1 MKAHDIA
8 SGRALSPEDLEREGV
23 HYQALIV
30 DAEAYQPALDR
41 LKQSE
46 GYVTQ
51 DQVELTPETP
61 GLTQICKKFDA
72 EHYHDEDEVRF
83 VLEGEAIF
91 DIRSR
96 DDRWM
101 RVKVERGDLI
111 VVPARRYH
119 RFELTEANNIRC
131 VRLFQD
137 QSGWVPHYR

>member
-1 MKAHDIA
+1 MQAHDIE
-8 SGRALSPEDLEREGV
+8 SGRPLNANELQREGVYYRALSVEN
-23 HYQALIV
+23 
-30 DAEAYQPALDR
+30 EAYQPALDE
-41 LKQSE
+41 LKASE

-51 DQVELTPETP
+51 DQIELRPDTP
-61 GLTQICKKFDA
+61 GLAEICKKFDA
-72 EHYHDEDEVRF
+72 EHYHDEDEVRL

-101 RVKVERGDLI
+101 RIKVEQGDLI
-111 VVPARRYH
+111 VVPARRFH
-119 RFELTEANNIRC
+119 RFELTGMHNIRC